1 MNSSARVEIDLY
13 QQWFQSAVLSRQ
25 RSLAASRAP
34 DERLNELRRR
44 IRAQIRAWQA
54 ELGALQPRLAARSP
68 DACQQV
74 SRLRMDT
81 HGRLLS
87 WALEAQ
93 ILRGQMSRPAGD
105 DATSPAASVHA
116 HLRRW
121 EAEIVRVRRD
131 AERAETEAVQEPH
144 PAALQM
150 AATVTAASLSRLY
163 QDWDAAAERW

>member
-1 MNSSARVEIDLY
+1 MNGSARVEADRY

-25 RSLAASRAP
+25 RSPAASRAP
-34 DERLNELRRR
+34 DERLNGLRRR

-54 ELGALQPRLAARSP
+54 ELGALQPRLAAHSP

-87 WALEAQ
+87 WKLEAQ
-93 ILRGQMSRPAGD
+93 ILRGQMSRSAGGD
-105 DATSPAASVHA
+105 TASPAASLDA

-121 EAEIVRVRRD
+121 EDQIVCVRRD
-131 AERAETEAVQEPH
+131 AERAETEAVCQSYPV
-144 PAALQM
+144 ALRM